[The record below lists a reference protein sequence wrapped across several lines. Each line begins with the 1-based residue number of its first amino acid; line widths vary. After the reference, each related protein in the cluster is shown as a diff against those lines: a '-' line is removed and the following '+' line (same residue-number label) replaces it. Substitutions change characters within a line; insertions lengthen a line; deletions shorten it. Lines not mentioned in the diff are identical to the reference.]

1 MVHSL
6 IDAYKFQDLIY
17 FRFVI
22 ICMLGFTAFMRL
34 DEILD
39 LKVKQIQFHESFM
52 TITIPKCKNDQTR
65 EGNIIYVAELG
76 SKYCPVMN
84 TAIFIQHLQLQPD
97 HFLICKL
104 AKTNS
109 GHNPIGPY
117 RLSASH
123 IRMHFNGLVKA
134 HLPQASNISPHSLR
148 CGGASAAAANG
159 ALDRIIFKHGRWK
172 SEGARNGY
180 IKDSISNRLSIS
192 KKLGL

>member
-84 TAIFIQHLQLQPD
+84 TAIFI
-97 HFLICKL
+97 
-104 AKTNS
+104 
-109 GHNPIGPY
+109 
-117 RLSASH
+117 
-123 IRMHFNGLVKA
+123 
-134 HLPQASNISPHSLR
+134 HSL
-148 CGGASAAAANG
+148 
-159 ALDRIIFKHGRWK
+159 
-172 SEGARNGY
+172 
-180 IKDSISNRLSIS
+180 
-192 KKLGL
+192 GLKPGTS